1 MCSDRCDYQY
11 TITCITYFL
20 LIFQLLCSLPV
31 PELQDTV
38 ENLFFFLLL
47 GFQHSETAFHRIVST
62 LPDILTKLQKNA
74 TSQTVFGTKSKILE
88 RLVEATY
95 FMLKLFPDFPDLY
108 SSLLKKMEELTSIP
122 QPDDNRV
129 EGRILRPCK
138 THLSK
143 MGLKSNNVWQTSDNF
158 LCI

>member
-1 MCSDRCDYQY
+1 M
-11 TITCITYFL
+11 
-20 LIFQLLCSLPV
+20 IFQLLCSLPV

-108 SSLLKKMEELTSIP
+108 SNLLKKLEELTNIP
-122 QPDDNRV
+122 QPDDNRI
-129 EGRILRPCK
+129 EGMFLNDLKHNMAMIQPSFTC
-138 THLSK
+138 SK
-143 MGLKSNNVWQTSDNF
+143 WNISEIFGLKF
-158 LCI
+158 HIP

>member
-1 MCSDRCDYQY
+1 
-11 TITCITYFL
+11 
-20 LIFQLLCSLPV
+20 
-31 PELQDTV
+31 
-38 ENLFFFLLL
+38 
-47 GFQHSETAFHRIVST
+47 VST

-108 SSLLKKMEELTSIP
+108 SSLLKKMEGLTSIP
-122 QPDDNRV
+122 QPDDNRI
-129 EGRILRPCK
+129 EGRILIDLRPYK

-143 MGLKSNNVWQTSDNF
+143 LGLKSKNIFANLLQFKTLKS
-158 LCI
+158 